1 MAAFFAAES
10 VGTQVFIY
18 TASPIIAAIIIGI
31 GGWLVRDSIQQRR
44 DIRGIKLLLAEN
56 FGPNSGGLREQVNK
70 TDEKVDKLDAKVDV
84 LATDVATLQGREAQR
99 RDDRGRF
106 VS

>member
-1 MAAFFAAES
+1 MMLLGAES
-10 VGTQVFIY
+10 VGAQIFIY
-18 TASPIIAAIIIGI
+18 TASPVLAAVILGAF
-31 GGWLVRDSIQQRR
+31 GWVGRR
-44 DIRGIKLLLAEN
+44 LSRQDKNIEAIHRLLDQN

-70 TDEKVDKLDAKVDV
+70 IDEKVDV
-84 LATDVATLQGREAQR
+84 LAVDVATLQGREAQR